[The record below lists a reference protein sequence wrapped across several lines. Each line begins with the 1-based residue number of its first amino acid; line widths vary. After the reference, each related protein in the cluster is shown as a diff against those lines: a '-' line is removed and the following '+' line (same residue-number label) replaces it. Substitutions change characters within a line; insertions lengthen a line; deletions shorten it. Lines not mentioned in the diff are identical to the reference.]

1 MDCSSFSSSSVKVRF
16 LPEDDMAMPFFF
28 SFYLWLVP
36 ICCRFVD

>member
-28 SFYLWLVP
+28 PFTYGS
-36 ICCRFVD
+36 CRFVVDS